1 MYQPG
6 DIVLQFSPQL
16 KLGEANK
23 FHCLWEGLFEIVERV
38 SEVTFRIQSRGRHS
52 WCSSVGPFNNLRLYK
67 RAASVDSQGDKPA
80 DSDLKNVDVLGD
92 ASGLTSVLCGE
103 QNVYE
108 AKQPSLPASVGDH
121 QETVVM
127 QDEFP
132 LPAED
137 CVNKRLESLPS
148 PSKELKNPVIL
159 LPPHLHLMILICLQ
173 AEDHTLAWC
182 NENQIITEIGSS
194 TVLTQTD
201 CSKNLCHVNDLEI
214 MQSSE
219 RERIMK
225 PKPKL
230 MRRVRALRE
239 RLEKNI

>member
-159 LPPHLHLMILICLQ
+159 LPPPSSFDDSDLPPSRRPHPCLVQ
-173 AEDHTLAWC
+173 REPDHYGDWVI
-182 NENQIITEIGSS
+182 NS
-194 TVLTQTD
+194 
-201 CSKNLCHVNDLEI
+201 VNSNRLLEELV
-214 MQSSE
+214 SC
-219 RERIMK
+219 
-225 PKPKL
+225 
-230 MRRVRALRE
+230 
-239 RLEKNI
+239 